1 MALVRIGD
9 VAKDL
14 DLPVSA
20 VRRLA
25 DLGTIPSHRTKGG
38 HRLFDLK
45 QVRSALILPSGAKPP
60 AVSSAQHRALGS
72 PNWHEV
78 FKLKNLEEDIVWKKI
93 VKDLNL
99 DPTCPAK
106 DVVSYAFTEMLNNA
120 IDHSKGTI
128 CSISFWANRKV
139 WAFEIQDDG
148 VGAFFNVM
156 KGFGLASEIEAI
168 AELSKG
174 KQTTA
179 PKGHSGEG
187 IFFTSKAVDL
197 FQLASHEIEWTV
209 DNLRNDF
216 AVGQDELREGT
227 RVFCEVETN
236 TEKTSVSIFEQF
248 TYDHKFVVTRPTVKL
263 FEFGTEFVSRSE
275 AKRLLRGLEKFEEV
289 ELDFQNVRSVGQGFV
304 DEVFRVW
311 AADNPSHKI
320 IPLNMNP
327 KVAFMVERGMSKNSV
342 DPSNG

>member
-1 MALVRIGD
+1 
-9 VAKDL
+9 
-14 DLPVSA
+14 
-20 VRRLA
+20 
-25 DLGTIPSHRTKGG
+25 
-38 HRLFDLK
+38 
-45 QVRSALILPSGAKPP
+45 
-60 AVSSAQHRALGS
+60 
-72 PNWHEV
+72 
-78 FKLKNLEEDIVWKKI
+78 
-93 VKDLNL
+93 
-99 DPTCPAK
+99 
-106 DVVSYAFTEMLNNA
+106 
-120 IDHSKGTI
+120 
-128 CSISFWANRKV
+128 
-139 WAFEIQDDG
+139 
-148 VGAFFNVM
+148 
-156 KGFGLASEIEAI
+156 
-168 AELSKG
+168 
-174 KQTTA
+174 
-179 PKGHSGEG
+179 
-187 IFFTSKAVDL
+187 
-197 FQLASHEIEWTV
+197 
-209 DNLRNDF
+209 
-216 AVGQDELREGT
+216 LREGT